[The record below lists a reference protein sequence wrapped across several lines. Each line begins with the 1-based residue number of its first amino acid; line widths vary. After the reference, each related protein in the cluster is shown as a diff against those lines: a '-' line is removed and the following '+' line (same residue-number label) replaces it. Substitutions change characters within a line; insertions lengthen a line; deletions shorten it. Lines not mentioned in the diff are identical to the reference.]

1 MAVTMAAEK
10 IYFTLFIILVFI
22 VMVPFYRAAA
32 GPTVFDRLLAISAIG
47 AKTIALICFLGLL
60 FGRLGMFID
69 IALAYAILNF
79 VGGIAIAEY
88 FSLPKGEGRE

>member
-1 MAVTMAAEK
+1 MTAEK
-10 IYFTLFIILVFI
+10 LYYVLFVALVFI
-22 VMVPFYRAAA
+22 VMIPFYRAVA

-47 AKTIALICFLGLL
+47 GKTIALICFFGIL

-88 FSLPKGEGRE
+88 FSLPKKNEEGIE

>member
-1 MAVTMAAEK
+1 MTTESVHYA
-10 IYFTLFIILVFI
+10 LFILLVFI
-22 VMVPFYRAAA
+22 VMIPFYRAAA

-47 AKTIALICFLGLL
+47 GKTIALICFFGIL
-60 FGRLGMFID
+60 FGRLSMFID

-88 FSLPKGEGRE
+88 FSLPKGEGRK